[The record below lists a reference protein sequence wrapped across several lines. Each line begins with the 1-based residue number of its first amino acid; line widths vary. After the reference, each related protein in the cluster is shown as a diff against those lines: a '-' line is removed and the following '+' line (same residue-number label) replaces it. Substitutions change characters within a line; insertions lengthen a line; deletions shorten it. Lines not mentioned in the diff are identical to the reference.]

1 MSAKAYQTLLRK
13 RREKVFPHI
22 DRRAKELRRNIRSL
36 TLVKMIDGVNL
47 IQHEIEHIARSNHL

>member
-13 RREKVFPHI
+13 RREKALPHI
-22 DRRAKELRRNIRSL
+22 DKRAKELRRNIRVL

-47 IQHEIEHIARSNHL
+47 IQHEIEHIARSNYL